1 MKGCIHLFLALF
13 VLSTAQAQLQVANGE
28 TVKVSS
34 ADELL
39 VYEDLQNHGTIE
51 RITLT
56 GAANLSLSGAGTVG
70 SLVLNKTGGTTTIAS
85 GRMEVSGVLTL
96 TSGILST
103 GGLLTLKSSSTGT
116 ASIAEHTASSS
127 ISGTVTV
134 ERFVDVQ
141 GRAKQWRT
149 MGFPYS
155 GTMTMDRVSG
165 IAVDYT
171 AGSRSVMYYN
181 EGSDNGAYGS
191 GTGGRNAGYQSLV
204 SATDPI
210 PERRGVM
217 LWLYGDGNTGGN
229 ANRGTMSGTLT
240 MSSSG
245 SLNEDGNAVTIPLA
259 FSTGNTNRGWNLVSN
274 PFASPIDWSHAGI
287 TKTNIDN
294 AIYRWDPAAASW
306 TVWSGGGASTPSG
319 INSIVESGGAF
330 FVKAN
335 AAGPILTI
343 PQSAKTSSSS
353 NFAHF
358 SRAPGRLELPQE
370 RVRTGDAVRL
380 AGVRLSVSGQGNP
393 LPNEA
398 YLDLSR
404 PDATAGFEGRY
415 DAESMGRSS
424 GAGVSIRD
432 GQDMGYAIQFD
443 APIAETGKEKRYYPI
458 HVTTPAKGATT
469 LELWT
474 EGAWNPLN
482 SVSLIDRKEGR
493 TILMQGGRLSYAFTM
508 DELKSADRFQL
519 AVNHVKVDD
528 GGKVPGFDVR
538 LLGNPVKDDR
548 IELLLTHPSAMPKSW
563 SVMDNTGR
571 TVGTG
576 GFGSGKSDV
585 QHRVTVPGM
594 RQPGVYVLKVEM
606 DNGEV
611 QVMQVMRK

>member
-1 MKGCIHLFLALF
+1 MVFIGVFWLPAH
-13 VLSTAQAQLQVANGE
+13 AQLHIASGE
-28 TVKVSS
+28 TVKVTS
-34 ADELL
+34 ADELFL
-39 VYEDLQNHGTIE
+39 LENLNNNGTIDHL
-51 RITLT
+51 TLT
-56 GAANLSLSGAGTVG
+56 GTAAQSLSGTGTVG
-70 SLVLNKTGGTTTIAS
+70 SLVLNKASGTATIAS
-85 GRMEVSGVLTL
+85 GRMDISGVLTP
-96 TSGILST
+96 TSGTLAA
-103 GGLLTLKSSSTGT
+103 GGFLTLKSSSTGT
-116 ASIAEHTASSS
+116 ARVAQHANTGS

-134 ERFVDVQ
+134 ERWIDVAS
-141 GRAKQWRT
+141 RAKQWRT

-155 GTMTMDRVSG
+155 GTMTMNRVSG
-165 IAVDYT
+165 IALDYT

-191 GTGGRNAGYQSLV
+191 DTGGRNAGYQSLV

-210 PERRGVM
+210 PAGQGVM

-229 ANRGTMSGTLT
+229 ADKGTMSGTLT

-370 RVRTGDAVRL
+370 RVRTVDALRL

-404 PDATAGFEGRY
+404 QDATAGFEGRY

-432 GQDMGYAIQFD
+432 GQGMGYVIQFD

-493 TILMQGGRLSYAFTM
+493 TLLMQGGRLNYAFTM
-508 DELKSADRFQL
+508 EELKSADRFQL

-528 GGKVPGFDVR
+528 GGKVPGFEVR

-606 DNGEV
+606 DNGDERSV
-611 QVMQVMRK
+611 QVVRN